1 MLQNKKKPSL
11 FTRIIAIALMV
22 TLASISAFAAQTPL
36 TTIVLVQNN
45 AAVTA
50 GQLTLTFTACDT
62 VNGNS
67 FTATG
72 REVLIV
78 NNTGASPYTFTV
90 TSVADNLGRTDT
102 SLTTYSVAA
111 GVITGIQMKYLTGWV
126 QSGTQNVYL
135 ACSNAAVKYAVIQ
148 TN

>member
-1 MLQNKKKPSL
+1 MLQNKKPSL
-11 FTRIIAIALMV
+11 FTRIIAIGLMV

-45 AAVTA
+45 VAVTA
-50 GQLTLTFTACDT
+50 GQLTLTLTACDT
-62 VNGNS
+62 ANGNS

-72 REVLIV
+72 REILLVD
-78 NNTGASPYTFTV
+78 NTGGSAYTFTV
-90 TSVADNLGRTDT
+90 SSVADNLGRSDT

-111 GVITGIQMKYLTGWV
+111 GVITAVQMKFLTGWV
-126 QSGTQNVYL
+126 QQGGQLVYL